1 MGRRAWR
8 ISGAGFAV
16 LAFLLGLSFAQQTQT
31 APAKGP
37 LQVTYYFLP
46 G

>member
-1 MGRRAWR
+1 MKRGWKT
-8 ISGAGFAV
+8 AGMA
-16 LAFLLGLSFAQQTQT
+16 LAMLGLMFGASLAQQTQT

-37 LQVTYYFLP
+37 VEVTYYFLP